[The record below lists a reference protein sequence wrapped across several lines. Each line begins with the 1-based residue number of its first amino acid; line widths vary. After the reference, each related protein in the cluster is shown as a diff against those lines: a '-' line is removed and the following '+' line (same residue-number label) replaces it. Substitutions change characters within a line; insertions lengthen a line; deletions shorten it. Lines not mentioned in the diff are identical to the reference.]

1 MKLILTCEHAGNK
14 IPEKYLPFFEAQKT
28 VLETHRGFDPGA
40 LDLFRKLSSL
50 SDLKAF
56 HLESRLLIEV
66 NRSLHHPALFSEFT
80 RHLSKS
86 EKEILIKK
94 YYLPYRDL
102 VEAGINQ
109 YIRKGEEVLHF
120 SVHSFTP
127 QLNGNIRNTDI
138 GLLYDPARP
147 AEKEFCHRFKRS
159 MKFQMPELKIR
170 FNYPYLGIADGFTT
184 YLRKKFPQG
193 YSGIEIEVNQKYVA
207 ENKMKSEIKNAIL
220 QTLKRSK

>member
-1 MKLILTCEHAGNK
+1 MKLILTCEHAGNN
-14 IPEKYLPFFEAQKT
+14 IPEKHLHLFEAQKT
-28 VLETHRGFDPGA
+28 VLETHRGYDPGA
-40 LDLFRKLSSL
+40 FDLFRELSSL
-50 SDLKAF
+50 SDFKAF

-80 RHLSKS
+80 GHLSNS

-94 YYLPYRDL
+94 YYLPYRNL

-109 YIRKGEEVLHF
+109 YIKKGEEVLHF

-127 QLNGNIRNTDI
+127 ELNGNIRNTDI

-147 AEKEFCHRFKRS
+147 SEKEFCERFKKG
-159 MKFQMPELKIR
+159 MKFLKPGLKVR

-193 YSGIEIEVNQKYVA
+193 YSGIELEVNQKYVA
-207 ENKMKSEIKNAIL
+207 ENKMESGIKNAIL
-220 QTLKRSK
+220 ETLKRSK